1 VELNSES
8 NWPVVGSARVA
19 WDRDYSQIVSR
30 KQALAQRGFYN
41 AAVVPRI
48 SRVIFSIGNHVQSHA
63 EDAAVALAR
72 FDAEVGQMVAP
83 FAAMLLRSEAAS
95 SSQIENLTAAPAA
108 ILKAEYGLGETANS
122 SMILSNQKAMSAAI
136 SVSGEMSLESV
147 LSMHRSLMATID
159 PKTAGLLRH
168 EPVWI
173 GGTVFSPHGA
183 KYIAPEFQE
192 VPHLMEDL
200 VEFAQRT
207 DLSAIVQAALAHAQ
221 FETIHPFTDGN
232 GRTGRALVHALLHR
246 LGVTNSVTVPVSA
259 GLLRDT
265 SRYFDA
271 LTAYRK
277 GEIEPIINV
286 FADAAFEAISNGR
299 VLAREIQEA
308 RMSWQTLIPMRSGA
322 GATKLME
329 NLLEQPILTRSTAC
343 EFLGTTPANAQ
354 LAIERLVDA
363 KILTQLGAG
372 KRNRIWQATDVISAL
387 ERFAERSRRG

>member
-1 VELNSES
+1 
-8 NWPVVGSARVA
+8 
-19 WDRDYSQIVSR
+19 
-30 KQALAQRGFYN
+30 
-41 AAVVPRI
+41 
-48 SRVIFSIGNHVQSHA
+48 
-63 EDAAVALAR
+63 
-72 FDAEVGQMVAP
+72 
-83 FAAMLLRSEAAS
+83 
-95 SSQIENLTAAPAA
+95 
-108 ILKAEYGLGETANS
+108 
-122 SMILSNQKAMSAAI
+122 MILSNQKAMSAAI

-147 LSMHRSLMATID
+147 LSMHRSLMAIID
-159 PKTAGLLRH
+159 PIAAGLLRQ

-173 GGTVFSPHGA
+173 GGTALSPHGA

-192 VPHLMEDL
+192 VPHLMGDL

-207 DLSAIVQAALAHAQ
+207 DLPAIVQAALAHAQ

-271 LTAYRK
+271 LTAYRN
-277 GEIEPIINV
+277 GVIEPIINV
-286 FADAAFEAISNGR
+286 FADAAFEAINNGR
-299 VLAREIQEA
+299 QLAREIQEA

-329 NLLEQPILTRSTAC
+329 NLLEQPILTRSTAS

-354 LAIERLVDA
+354 LAIDRLVVA
-363 KILTQLGAG
+363 GILTQLGTG
-372 KRNRIWQATDVISAL
+372 KRNRIWQAADVVSAL
-387 ERFAERSRRG
+387 ERFAERSRRA